1 MKPSTVPSH
10 QIWHASPVHRSSR
23 DTAKFS
29 ILYYFFSPLQIDHF
43 GFLEDGTFKQRY
55 LVNDKHWQQP
65 GGPVFFYTGN
75 EGDITWFCNNTVTIP
90 PCFQTICADNY
101 KLKSVIISFA
111 GLYVGNCGGVWCHAG
126 FCRTPLL
133 WRVPTIWSR
142 LLQCKWWRIKCSYSS
157 AWKMQNNNQTFSGFA
172 NYIPKK
178 ISSMRIV
185 GI

>member
-1 MKPSTVPSH
+1 MWPNFNLWWNLALSLHTRSDTLHQSTGALV
-10 QIWHASPVHRSSR
+10 
-23 DTAKFS
+23 
-29 ILYYFFSPLQIDHF
+29 ILPNLAFCIIFFSPLQIDHF

-75 EGDITWFCNNTVTIP
+75 EGDITWFCNNTVNIP
-90 PCFQTICADNY
+90 PCFQTICADMY

-157 AWKMQNNNQTFSGFA
+157 ARIIQNNNQTFQGFA
-172 NYIPKK
+172 NYI
-178 ISSMRIV
+178 
-185 GI
+185 